1 MIRLN
6 ARYRQRICK
15 ERCFLDWHLLL
26 LLVFLGIPLLA
37 EAQVP
42 KRASDSVGRPPGL
55 PQFTPEQD
63 SAYYRA
69 IRLHLP
75 PDLRFQ
81 LDLLALRRYWL
92 EYQEQQQ
99 RSLTATIRSHL
110 QLPDTTWLPTP
121 QELVQYQYN
130 LAQARMIPSVTMQQ
144 FPGLTGLTIPL
155 QTIAQFLGI
164 AADTEP
170 EISFRLRS
178 YANVEV
184 AVYSPQAKKIATIVR
199 GMKAPGRYTIRWNG
213 RTDQGYPVP
222 SGEYV
227 LEVRVSGAQD
237 QFVRRKLIQ
246 WKARK

>member
-1 MIRLN
+1 MIQPN
-6 ARYRQRICK
+6 ASYSQPIFKRWCL
-15 ERCFLDWHLLL
+15 LDWNLVILLL
-26 LLVFLGIPLLA
+26 LLGIPLLA

-42 KRASDSVGRPPGL
+42 KRVSDSVGRPPG
-55 PQFTPEQD
+55 
-63 SAYYRA
+63 
-69 IRLHLP
+69 
-75 PDLRFQ
+75 FQ

-99 RSLTATIRSHL
+99 RSLAATIRSHL

-130 LAQARMIPSVTMQQ
+130 LAQARNIPTVTMQQ

-164 AADTEP
+164 AADTDP

-184 AVYSPQAKKIATIVR
+184 SVYSPQAKKIATIAR

-222 SGEYV
+222 PGEYV
-227 LEVRVSGAQD
+227 LEVRVSGARD
-237 QFVRRKLIQ
+237 QFVQRKLIQ
-246 WKARK
+246 WKTRQ

>member
-1 MIRLN
+1 MIQPN
-6 ARYRQRICK
+6 ASYSQPIFKRWCL
-15 ERCFLDWHLLL
+15 LDWNLVILLL
-26 LLVFLGIPLLA
+26 LLGIPLLA

-42 KRASDSVGRPPGL
+42 KRVSDSVGRPPGL

-75 PDLRFQ
+75 PELRFQ

-99 RSLTATIRSHL
+99 RSLAATIRS
-110 QLPDTTWLPTP
+110 
-121 QELVQYQYN
+121 
-130 LAQARMIPSVTMQQ
+130 
-144 FPGLTGLTIPL
+144 LTGLTIPL

-164 AADTEP
+164 AADTDP

-184 AVYSPQAKKIATIVR
+184 SVYSPQAKKIATIAR

-222 SGEYV
+222 PGEYV
-227 LEVRVSGAQD
+227 LEVRVSGARD
-237 QFVRRKLIQ
+237 QFVQRKLIQ
-246 WKARK
+246 WKTRQ